1 MLPMSLA
8 AMEKQNSSWQS
19 WAVGDATSYGVG
31 ERDHWCSRPVWH
43 GLLWEGVAGEI
54 NTKI

>member
-19 WAVGDATSYGVG
+19 LAVGDATSYGVG